1 MGRMKAVN
9 FFALCMMIA
18 LISFLG
24 FVVENLWLL
33 VSKGYMDN
41 RNMVFPFLIGY
52 GLAVIAIY
60 LLFGTPEK
68 ICILKKVIG
77 IENRTVSCGI
87 YFLIVMVCI
96 SIGEIV
102 LGTVVEKT
110 CHFYWW
116 DYSDLPFHITR
127 YTSIPTSAAF
137 TTIIVFFMGKLFMP
151 IYNWFLLWDKT
162 ILAVVSIGLMTIMV
176 VDYVYSA
183 YYMYT
188 KKKMQRRWRRE
199 IPDNWFYRKLRMK
212 SFLGIFYDEKV
223 IKHRTKKGKRKWE
236 N

>member
-1 MGRMKAVN
+1 MKVVN
-9 FFALCMMIA
+9 ILALCMMIT

-33 VSKGYMDN
+33 VTKGYMDN

-60 LLFGTPEK
+60 LLFGTPDR
-68 ICILKKVIG
+68 ICILGKALSIKSAILSYG
-77 IENRTVSCGI
+77 M
-87 YFLIVMVCI
+87 YFLIIMVCI
-96 SIGEIV
+96 SVGEIV

-116 DYSDLPFHITR
+116 DYSTLPLHITR

-137 TTIIVFFMGKLFMP
+137 TTFIVLFMGKLFMP
-151 IYNWFLLWDKT
+151 IYNWFLSWDKT
-162 ILAVVSIGLMTIMV
+162 VLSIVSVVFILIMV
-176 VDYVYSA
+176 VDYTYSV

-188 KKKMQRRWRRE
+188 KKGMQKRWRW
-199 IPDNWFYRKLRMK
+199 N
-212 SFLGIFYDEKV
+212 V
-223 IKHRTKKGKRKWE
+223 KGK
-236 N
+236 